1 MGLVSKPAQIEKT
14 SADGECSKKNIEK
27 DLRANAERKSGSG
40 TMQPSGS
47 EVVADCEDWVPG
59 EVGTGEEASASPRQA
74 AHMGENK
81 SQSRDEGTMMK
92 RWMVLICFLCLVGAV
107 SLAQS
112 KDAAPPAQPPAD
124 TTTGSGEEPDAPVAQ
139 SAKAAK
145 TSVESASD
153 TAWNMLNAARSDS
166 STKAQQTRIEAVT
179 AIGTISD
186 IEPAQKWLRDAGR
199 DPDRYLRLTAVE
211 AMGASKKEMF
221 IPDLK
226 AALEDSAPEVSF
238 AAAVSL
244 WKMHDHSGENVLY
257 GVLAG
262 QRKVKQGVV
271 GSGMHQANQDLHSPS
286 KLAAIGAEQGA
297 YALLGPVGFG
307 LDAYKMTRNGSNG
320 NSARVLTATLLAEDS
335 SKATMQQFL
344 DALEDHNYLVR
355 AAAARALGDYRGTQV
370 TDALQN
376 ALGDPK
382 PVVRLMAAASY
393 IRASHPMPTK
403 QKARRRSG
411 IASKSSAAER

>member
-1 MGLVSKPAQIEKT
+1 
-14 SADGECSKKNIEK
+14 
-27 DLRANAERKSGSG
+27 
-40 TMQPSGS
+40 
-47 EVVADCEDWVPG
+47 
-59 EVGTGEEASASPRQA
+59 
-74 AHMGENK
+74 
-81 SQSRDEGTMMK
+81 MK

-107 SLAQS
+107 SLGQTQQ
-112 KDAAPPAQPPAD
+112 AAPPAQPPAN
-124 TTTGSGEEPDAPVAQ
+124 TTSGNGEEPDAPVAQ
-139 SAKAAK
+139 SAKAVK
-145 TSVESASD
+145 TSVESGTN
-153 TAWNMLNAARSDS
+153 TAWEILKAALSDS
-166 STKAQQTRIEAVT
+166 KTQARQARLEAVT
-179 AIGTISD
+179 AIGTIDD
-186 IEPAQKWLRDAGR
+186 IEPAQKWLHDAGR
-199 DPDRYLRLTAVE
+199 DPDRYLRLAAVE
-211 AMGASKKEMF
+211 AMGASKKEIF

-244 WKMHDHSGENVLY
+244 WKMHDRSGENVLY

-262 QRKVKQGVV
+262 QRKVKQGMV

-307 LDAYKMTRNGSNG
+307 LDAFKMTRNGSNG
-320 NSARVLTATLLAEDS
+320 NSAQVLTATLLAEDS

-344 DALEDHNYLVR
+344 TALQNHNYLVR

-370 TDALQN
+370 TDALQE
-376 ALGDPK
+376 AFGDPK

-393 IRASHPMPTK
+393 IRASHPVPTK

-411 IASKSSAAER
+411 IASKSAAGER